1 MFSKQSKQA
10 SALVGPQFPF
20 PEIVRISAQ
29 TLFDFFRPSKR
40 ILWIICT
47 SALLPL
53 LIPHGIYA
61 IDSAPSKSEF
71 GPSPSEIFEIP
82 SEYGEVIY
90 RCNQG
95 SPKQLFIIGTSHRDS
110 LTRQNSANTSR
121 VQAEVYKIG
130 EWLIR
135 SEGLELLL
143 PEGFFKT
150 KPEKVVRQADIRS
163 GIEKR
168 YDKAKLL
175 DMNILEKKL
184 RDDSTFVNAEMLLRQ
199 NYPLQMEQVEDK
211 ICYDAVGKG
220 IQKLVNCENNNM
232 SEYFIL
238 KSELDYLHE
247 RRTAAIL
254 QKVPEIIENEFHQGK
269 IKNRKAFLTIGM
281 YHIRTIINYLNKKK
295 ITIYPSIPNSG
306 QNEDDTAVLNLSKE
320 NFGVFIILPRT
331 LVNDFEILRI
341 SGLDK
346 IVAVSSK

>member
-1 MFSKQSKQA
+1 
-10 SALVGPQFPF
+10 
-20 PEIVRISAQ
+20 
-29 TLFDFFRPSKR
+29 
-40 ILWIICT
+40 LWVVST
-47 SALLPL
+47 AVLLSL
-53 LIPHGIYA
+53 LIPEGIYA
-61 IDSAPSKSEF
+61 TDSAPSKSKF
-71 GPSPSEIFEIP
+71 GRSPSEILEIP
-82 SEYGEVIY
+82 SEYGKVIY
-90 RCNQG
+90 RCNEE
-95 SPKQLFIIGTSHRDS
+95 SPKQLFIIGTSHRDF

-121 VQAEVYKIG
+121 VQAEVCKIG

-135 SEGLELLL
+135 SKGLELLL

-150 KPEKVVRQADIRS
+150 KPEKIVREADIRS
-163 GIEKR
+163 GNEMG
-168 YDKAKLL
+168 YDNAKLL
-175 DMNILEKKL
+175 DINMLEKKL
-184 RDDSTFVNAEMLLRQ
+184 RDDSTFINAEILLRR
-199 NYPLQMEQVEDK
+199 NYPLHMEQVEDRD
-211 ICYDAVGKG
+211 CYDAVGKG
-220 IQKLVNCENNNM
+220 IQKLVNCGNNNM

-238 KSELDYLHE
+238 KSELDYLQD
-247 RRTAAIL
+247 RRTAAML
-254 QKVPEIIENEFHQGK
+254 QKVPGIIEKEFHQGN